1 MWWIILLLMC
11 MSCTD
16 LLLQDNTKYNSIQLN
31 GNAWIHI
38 ENDVNDDVND
48 ISVMNNAFTLEFW
61 FTGGNSGDSESAC
74 LLSIIDDNSAIK
86 FGLFKD
92 PLSPNS
98 LEVWWNDERLDPI
111 SLNLD
116 EDLNSGSKFHH
127 IAITSDEN
135 IQIYLDG
142 TKIDGCTELDQTA
155 CEDETD
161 FLDCV
166 WITDHCETGELGLT
180 YSGIS
185 INIDEN
191 DLVIG
196 GKVNRDLSTLGR
208 FWTGNIDEMR
218 LWSSVLNATIIAF
231 HYNNPEKLAE
241 SYEEIHVT
249 SLTALWRF
257 QFEAGET
264 SPIIPDESCSIITQ
278 IYTNTPSLC
287 SNVNDAII
295 YTLGN
300 DVVTFSEKH
309 P

>member
-16 LLLQDNTKYNSIQLN
+16 LLLQDNTKYNSIHLN

-38 ENDVNDDVND
+38 ENDANDGYDFSEID
-48 ISVMNNAFTLEFW
+48 GAFTLEFW

-74 LLSIIDDNSAIK
+74 LLSIIDDNGAIK

-142 TKIDGCTELDQTA
+142 TLI
-155 CEDETD
+155 ET
-161 FLDCV
+161 F
-166 WITDHCETGELGLT
+166 TGM
-180 YSGIS
+180 S

-191 DLVIG
+191 DLAIG
-196 GKVNRDLSTLGR
+196 GKANGELSTLGN

-218 LWSSVLNATIIAF
+218 LWSSELNATIISF

-241 SYEEIHVT
+241 SYEDSYVT
-249 SLTALWRF
+249 NLVGLWRF
-257 QFEAGET
+257 QFEADET
-264 SPIIPDESCSIITQ
+264 SPIIPDESCNIITQ
-278 IYTNTPSLC
+278 IYTNAPSIC

>member
-1 MWWIILLLMC
+1 MWKLFILLFC
-11 MSCTD
+11 FSCTD
-16 LLLQDNTKYNSIQLN
+16 LILQDSTKYNSIHLN

-74 LLSIIDDNSAIK
+74 LLSIIDENGAIK

-92 PLSPNS
+92 PISPNG
-98 LEVWWNDERLDPI
+98 LEVWLGDARLSSI

-116 EDLNSGSKFHH
+116 ENLNSGSTFHH
-127 IAITSDEN
+127 IAITSNQN

-142 TKIDGCTELDQTA
+142 TLI
-155 CEDETD
+155 ET
-161 FLDCV
+161 F
-166 WITDHCETGELGLT
+166 TGM
-180 YSGIS
+180 S

-191 DLVIG
+191 DLAIG
-196 GKVNRDLSTLGR
+196 GKVNRELSTLGN

-218 LWSSVLNATIIAF
+218 LWSSELNATIISF

-241 SYEEIHVT
+241 SYEDSYVT
-249 SLTALWRF
+249 NLVGLWRF
-257 QFEAGET
+257 QFETDET
-264 SPIIPDESCSIITQ
+264 SPLIPDESCNIITQ
-278 IYTNTPSLC
+278 IYTNAPSIC
-287 SNVNDAII
+287 SNVGNAII
-295 YTLGN
+295 YTLGDN
-300 DVVTFSEKH
+300 IVTFSEKH

>member
-16 LLLQDNTKYNSIQLN
+16 LLLQDNTKYNSIHLN

-74 LLSIIDDNSAIK
+74 LLSIIDENGAIK

-92 PLSPNS
+92 PISPNG

-116 EDLNSGSKFHH
+116 ENLNSGSTFHH
-127 IAITSDEN
+127 IAITSDQN

-142 TKIDGCTELDQTA
+142 TLI
-155 CEDETD
+155 ET
-161 FLDCV
+161 F
-166 WITDHCETGELGLT
+166 TGM
-180 YSGIS
+180 S

-191 DLVIG
+191 DLAIG
-196 GKVNRDLSTLGR
+196 GKVNRELSTLPN

-218 LWSSVLNATIIAF
+218 LWSSELNATIISF

-241 SYEEIHVT
+241 SYEDSYVT
-249 SLTALWRF
+249 NLVGLWRF
-257 QFEAGET
+257 QFEADET
-264 SPIIPDESCSIITQ
+264 SPIIPDESCNIITQ
-278 IYTNTPSLC
+278 IYTNAPSLC
-287 SNVNDAII
+287 SNVYDAII

>member
-16 LLLQDNTKYNSIQLN
+16 LLLQDNTKYNSIHLN

-38 ENDVNDDVND
+38 INSSNDDNN

-61 FTGGNSGDSESAC
+61 FTGGNSGDSTSAC
-74 LLSIIDDNSAIK
+74 LLSIIEENGAIN

-92 PLSPNS
+92 PLSPNA
-98 LEVWWNDERLDPI
+98 LEVWLNDSRLDPI
-111 SLNLD
+111 LLNLE
-116 EDLNSGSKFHH
+116 EDLNSGSTFHH
-127 IAITSDEN
+127 IAITSNEN
-135 IQIYLDG
+135 IQIY
-142 TKIDGCTELDQTA
+142 IDGIRVKTFSEM
-155 CEDETD
+155 
-161 FLDCV
+161 
-166 WITDHCETGELGLT
+166 
-180 YSGIS
+180 S
-185 INIDEN
+185 INIGEN
-191 DLVIG
+191 DLAIG
-196 GKVNRDLSTLGR
+196 GKVNRDLSTVDN
-208 FWTGNIDEMR
+208 FWMGNIDEMR

-241 SYEEIHVT
+241 SYEDSYVT
-249 SLTALWRF
+249 DLTGLWRF

-264 SPIIPDESCSIITQ
+264 SPIIPDESCAVLQQ
-278 IYTNTPSLC
+278 IYTFTDTCKNY
-287 SNVNDAII
+287 DATI

>member
-16 LLLQDNTKYNSIQLN
+16 LLLQDNTKYNSIHLN

-38 ENDVNDDVND
+38 ENDANDGYDFSEID
-48 ISVMNNAFTLEFW
+48 GAFTLEFW
-61 FTGGNSGDSESAC
+61 FTGGNSGNSESAC
-74 LLSIIDDNSAIK
+74 LISIIDENEDYK

-98 LEVWWNDERLDPI
+98 LEVWLDDTRLDPI

-116 EDLNSGSKFHH
+116 EDLNSGSNFHH

-142 TKIDGCTELDQTA
+142 TRIKTY
-155 CEDETD
+155 TD
-161 FLDCV
+161 M
-166 WITDHCETGELGLT
+166 
-180 YSGIS
+180 S

-191 DLVIG
+191 NLAIG
-196 GKVNRDLSTLGR
+196 GKVNGELSTLGN

-218 LWSSVLNATIIAF
+218 LWSSELNATIISF

-241 SYEEIHVT
+241 SYEDSYVKN
-249 SLTALWRF
+249 LVGLWRF
-257 QFEAGET
+257 QFEADET
-264 SPIIPDESCSIITQ
+264 SPIIPDESCNIITQ
-278 IYTNTPSLC
+278 IYTNAPSLC
-287 SNVNDAII
+287 SNVYDAII